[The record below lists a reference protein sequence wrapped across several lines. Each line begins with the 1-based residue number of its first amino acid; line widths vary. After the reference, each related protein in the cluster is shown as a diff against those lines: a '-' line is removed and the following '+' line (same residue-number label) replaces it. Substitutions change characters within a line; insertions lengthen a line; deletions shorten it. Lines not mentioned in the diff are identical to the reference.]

1 MEVIG
6 SIYTE
11 VSDDFQKG
19 IIGGGISRCVK
30 AEKHDL
36 GVVLM
41 ERKLGNIFGFQGGN
55 YAGNVYDKDF
65 ECPTLNTMQGGCK
78 QPMIVENPKEL
89 GFMDNGTGKHQ
100 SNTVYDE
107 NALCPNITTI
117 QGGGTQQIKILSANS
132 IRMVRTEQGK
142 ALRKQY
148 ENHEIHHG
156 FNEHREPE
164 LRKDGVTNTLST
176 VQKDNYICV
185 AMRGRN
191 PTNPSDRTP
200 GIETEQRLEPNTHG
214 TCNTLT
220 SVQKDNLVLEK
231 NIPCKLNKMPDGHLD
246 SMENAEVCDINTPT
260 SSTVT
265 ARYHKGIGAHKDNM
279 VMDKI
284 AIKQATKQ
292 GYIEC
297 ELGGVADL
305 SYPNSN
311 TRRGRVQDDGNTCPT
326 LTAENQDICRIEQV
340 GQISSDNSQYG
351 TVLSENGLCSTLQA
365 GTHGY
370 ANNCI
375 QTQYRIRK
383 LTPRECWR
391 LMDFADE
398 DFEKAAEV
406 NSNTQLYKQAG
417 NSIVKNVLVAILGQ
431 MIPGKENVYKE
442 LSE

>member
-1 MEVIG
+1 MEV
-6 SIYTE
+6 
-11 VSDDFQKG
+11 
-19 IIGGGISRCVK
+19 R
-30 AEKHDL
+30 
-36 GVVLM
+36 
-41 ERKLGNIFGFQGGN
+41 LGNIFGFTGGN
-55 YAGNVYDKDF
+55 YAGNVYDKDHLS
-65 ECPTLNTMQGGCK
+65 PTLNTMQGGCK
-78 QPMIVENPKEL
+78 QPMIIEAE
-89 GFMDNGTGKHQ
+89 
-100 SNTVYDE
+100 
-107 NALCPNITTI
+107 
-117 QGGGTQQIKILSANS
+117 S
-132 IRMVRTEQGK
+132 IRMVRTEEGK
-142 ALRKQY
+142 ALRKKY

-200 GIETEQRLEPNTHG
+200 GIELEQTLEVNQNG
-214 TCNTLT
+214 TTNCLT

-231 NIPCKLNKMPDGHLD
+231 NIPCKLNKMPYGHLD
-246 SMENAEVCDINTPT
+246 SMDNAEVCDVNTPT

-265 ARYHKGIGAHKDNM
+265 ARYYKGIGAHKDNM
-279 VMDKI
+279 IMDKI

-297 ELGGVADL
+297 EVGGVADF
-305 SYPNSN
+305 SYPDSE
-311 TRRGRVQDDGNTCPT
+311 TRRGRVQDNGNTCPT
-326 LTAENQDICRIEQV
+326 LTAESQDICRIEQV

-351 TVLSENGLCSTLQA
+351 TVIGENGLCSTLQA

-391 LMDFADE
+391 LMDFSDE
-398 DFEKAAEV
+398 DFEKAEEV

-417 NSIVKNVLVAILGQ
+417 NSIVKNVLIAIFGQ
-431 MIPGKENVYKE
+431 MIPGKGMRYLRDECE
-442 LSE
+442 

>member
-1 MEVIG
+1 MADV
-6 SIYTE
+6 
-11 VSDDFQKG
+11 K
-19 IIGGGISRCVK
+19 IIGQMDNTIDHTFESANR
-30 AEKHDL
+30 
-36 GVVLM
+36 
-41 ERKLGNIFGFQGGN
+41 
-55 YAGNVYDKDF
+55 VYDVGGVA
-65 ECPTLNTMQGGCK
+65 PTMNTC
-78 QPMIVENPKEL
+78 
-89 GFMDNGTGKHQ
+89 
-100 SNTVYDE
+100 
-107 NALCPNITTI
+107 
-117 QGGGTQQIKILSANS
+117 GGGGLQPKILEANS

-156 FNEHREPE
+156 FNEYREPE
-164 LRKDGVTNTLST
+164 LRQDGVTNTLST

-220 SVQKDNLVLEK
+220 SVQKDNLVLENVLGVTLFESDGFGGWK
-231 NIPCKLNKMPDGHLD
+231 VNKEELSPTIR
-246 SMENAEVCDINTPT
+246 AEKVCAGALE
-260 SSTVT
+260 TV
-265 ARYHKGIGAHKDNM
+265 K
-279 VMDKI
+279 
-284 AIKQATKQ
+284 IKQATKQ

-311 TRRGRVQDDGNTCPT
+311 TRRGRVQDNGNTCPT

-340 GQISSDNSQYG
+340 GQISSDNRVTEPQLVGGIGEKWGDKQYRQGNRVYNSETVSMAITSQPIGNLGGNSYLYL
-351 TVLSENGLCSTLQA
+351 TKQPL
-365 GTHGY
+365 
-370 ANNCI
+370 
-375 QTQYRIRK
+375 YRIRK

-391 LMDFADE
+391 LMDFSDE